1 MKLKMSNQPDANR
14 IVRDLL
20 SQISD
25 LTLQN
30 TILRVQTQ
38 EQEEEIQKL
47 KQEKDSGSVQE

>member
-1 MKLKMSNQPDANR
+1 MSNQPDANR

>member
-1 MKLKMSNQPDANR
+1 MNSQPDANR

-30 TILRVQTQ
+30 TILRAQTE
-38 EQEEEIQKL
+38 EQEEEIKKL
-47 KQEKDSGSVQE
+47 KEEKDSGSVQE